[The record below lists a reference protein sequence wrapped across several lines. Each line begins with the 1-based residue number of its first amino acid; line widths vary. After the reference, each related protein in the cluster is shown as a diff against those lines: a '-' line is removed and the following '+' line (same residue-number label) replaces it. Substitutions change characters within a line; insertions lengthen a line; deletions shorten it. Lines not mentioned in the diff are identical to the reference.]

1 MRRLLPGVIICLII
15 LLYFLYNFHF
25 SVNFPFQDDFL
36 LIQFIEVV
44 SQGGLGFFGLIK
56 EMFRTFNDHKA
67 VIPRFISLVEY
78 GITGHLNFRFYIVLV
93 LINIIYIFYFVY
105 LQFKK
110 SKLPLYYF
118 IPVPFL
124 FFQPLF
130 HEISGWALN
139 GMQHSYLTAFT
150 VTAIILVSQRSSA
163 AFFGAMVCCFLAT
176 FTHGNGILSFP
187 AIVFYFL
194 CLKDFK
200 KAGLTA
206 AFMIACLV
214 IYLAGYESGQSVNLP
229 KDVGSFLSSLFGF
242 IGSALSLWAYPV
254 IVSAIWG
261 AVIVGF
267 MICMLVKVSRIY
279 FGKKVDLKPGTV
291 ELLTLF
297 AFMLITS
304 TVIALFRSWAGPTI
318 ASRFQIYASLSTI
331 IFYIFL
337 LYYVSFFRKKWVF
350 GLITALSVFY
360 WGYSHYLFTGIVASK
375 KTVYLAD
382 VYNWEQNRSM
392 FSVEKSIVR
401 NANFY
406 LLPAYKKGFFKLP
419 EALVKKEELDSMF
432 AKTGNATGS
441 QEVYLEDWEIDRIL
455 KTGTEALTYSFV
467 ASNSFPDRKHFWDNR
482 FLVLRHSRTG
492 MTFLMNANP
501 KIEARR
507 QIITSGNYYKKGFN
521 SMLRQDDLAAGSY
534 ELAVMDVSGNGEKAF
549 YKLGQSLIASGT
561 GFALK

>member
-1 MRRLLPGVIICLII
+1 MRRFFPGVIICLII

-44 SQGGLGFFGLIK
+44 SQGGLGPWGLIK

-78 GITGHLNFRFYIVLV
+78 SITGHLNFRFYIVLV

-105 LQFKK
+105 LQFRK

-150 VTAIILVSQRSSA
+150 VSAIILVSKRSNA

-187 AIVFYFL
+187 AIIFYFL

-200 KAGLTA
+200 RAGLTA
-206 AFMIACLV
+206 AFMVSCLM

-229 KDVGSFLSSLFGF
+229 KDVSSFLSSLFGF

-254 IVSAIWG
+254 TVSAIWG

-267 MICMLVKVSRIY
+267 MVYLMGKVVQTY
-279 FGKKVDLKPGTV
+279 FGQKSDLKPGTI
-291 ELLTLF
+291 ELLTLL
-297 AFMLITS
+297 AFILITS

-318 ASRFQIYASLSTI
+318 ASRFQIYASLSTV

-337 LYYVSFFRKKWVF
+337 LNYTSLFRKKWVF
-350 GLITALSVFY
+350 GLVTAFSVFY
-360 WGYSHYLFTGIVASK
+360 WGYSHYLYTGIVASK

-382 VYNWEQNRSM
+382 VYNWDNHRSM

-401 NANFY
+401 NGNFY
-406 LLPAYKKGFFKLP
+406 LLPAYQKGFFKLP
-419 EALVKKEELDSMF
+419 EAVVKKSELDSMF
-432 AKTGNATGS
+432 VNTASSGS
-441 QEVYLEDWEIDRIL
+441 NHEIYLEDWKVDRIL
-455 KTGTEALTYSFV
+455 RSGTEKLTYYFL
-467 ASNSFPDRKHFWDNR
+467 ASNAFPQRKHFWDDR
-482 FLVLRHSRTG
+482 FLVLRNTG
-492 MTFLMNANP
+492 TGATFLMNANP
-501 KIEARR
+501 KTEARK
-507 QIITSGNYYKKGFN
+507 QIITAGNYYKNGFN
-521 SMLRQDDLAAGSY
+521 SMLRQDDIQAGTY
-534 ELAVMDVSGNGEKAF
+534 ELAVLDVSADGGKRF
-549 YKLGQSLIASGT
+549 YKLDKSLHASGAS
-561 GFALK
+561 FDLK